1 MVKYLI
7 SNNYIKLMIV
17 NKFKFKGSPVAV
29 NLVGS
34 SVTSISATTTVY
46 YSYS

>member
-1 MVKYLI
+1 
-7 SNNYIKLMIV
+7 MIV

-29 NLVGS
+29 DLVGS